1 MILVQASF
9 FENHII
15 ILMLVKI
22 FEFKKERFNMI
33 NYHKIN
39 YSTNP
44 NWFNDIPNDPPR
56 GMNQNP
62 GGMDGRGRE
71 MNQSPG
77 GMDGRGRGM
86 NQSPG
91 GMDGR
96 GRGMNATQGGMNATH
111 GGR

>member
-1 MILVQASF
+1 
-9 FENHII
+9 
-15 ILMLVKI
+15 
-22 FEFKKERFNMI
+22 MI

-44 NWFNDIPNDPPR
+44 NWFNNMPNDPPGGMDGRGR

-62 GGMDGRGRE
+62 GGMDGRG

-77 GMDGRGRGM
+77 GMDRRGM

-96 GRGMNATQGGMNATH
+96 GMNQSP